1 MEKYTITLSDGTK
14 LRDLSLNGNNFISK
28 ARVITEDIFD
38 FNLSP
43 VMIGDEEHEQMALV
57 QIQEHEDGYYFILR
71 DLSQAEKAEA
81 KMKSDIEYIAMV
93 SGIELEEV

>member
-28 ARVITEDIFD
+28 TRVITEDIFD